1 MFSLLNDEPV
11 ASADDDLL
19 GAGRAARQLARLL
32 LDSRGSTPF
41 TLAVDAG
48 WGTGKSSLMR
58 LLDAEL
64 RGTADVHTV
73 WYNAW
78 TSRGA
83 DALEGLIKS
92 VLTQFDRRLLR
103 RALHRA
109 TEHRALLRTLRAAA
123 TLLAGPLGAAGLVD
137 ELWRSLSVNAQA
149 RNEMRDALRDL
160 ATQWADT
167 GEHAPRRLLVV
178 FIDDLDRCAE
188 ETVLAV
194 CEAVKV
200 YLDVPGVAF
209 VIGCDRSALSP
220 GGLLGD
226 LSPAGSAFMEK
237 VFQTN
242 YRVPPPEDI
251 EGYVRG
257 CAERA
262 GIGALLDDTHVNLL
276 AERTGGNPRRVKRLL
291 NGFVLEAGLNPV
303 WQDFGPEVMLRMLL
317 LQYLYG
323 DFHGVLVGGRGND
336 AIQEFLDYRAVRR
349 LLRSPAVPTGQGD
362 ALVRRLLTEHE
373 VPLAADPGPEERARA
388 LAELERQ
395 LPPSFRALV
404 ADRAF
409 TSLVDDLVRMPE
421 AADLIHRLRRS
432 PLSAVITTVDLD
444 QAVSQAAPEP
454 PRAPEDGPYTGL
466 RVLWID
472 DNPGTVAT
480 EVRALRH
487 KGAEVEVVED
497 RAGAEERLPLA
508 VPDLLISDIERH
520 GDPEAGFTD
529 LEHLRGTGGYT
540 GPALFYAGW
549 VAPEREER
557 ARRAGALGLVC
568 EPAALRDL
576 IDHVLRQPDSA
587 PSDPPGRPY
596 GGRPR

>member
-11 ASADDDLL
+11 TSADDDLL
-19 GAGRAARQLARLL
+19 GAGRPARQLARLL

-58 LLDAEL
+58 LVDAEL

-92 VLTQFDRRLLR
+92 VLMQFDRRLLR

-109 TEHRALLRTLRAAA
+109 TEHRALLRVLRAATA
-123 TLLAGPLGAAGLVD
+123 LLAGPLGAAGLVD
-137 ELWRSLSVNAQA
+137 ELWRSLSADAQA
-149 RNEMRDALRDL
+149 RNEMRDALRAL
-160 ATQWADT
+160 ATQWAGS
-167 GEHAPRRLLVV
+167 GEYAPRRLLVV
-178 FIDDLDRCAE
+178 FIDDLDRCTE

-220 GGLLGD
+220 GGLLGG

-262 GIGALLDDTHVNLL
+262 GIGALLEDTHVGLL
-276 AERTGGNPRRVKRLL
+276 AERTGGNPRRVKKLL
-291 NGFVLEAGLNPV
+291 NGLVLEAGLNPV
-303 WQDFGPEVMLRMLL
+303 WQDFGPEVMLRTLL

-323 DFHGVLVGGRGND
+323 DFHSVLIGGRGSD
-336 AIQEFLDYRAVRR
+336 AIREFLDYRAVRR
-349 LLRSPAVPTGQGD
+349 LLRSPAAPTGQGD

-373 VPLAADPGPEERARA
+373 VPLAADPGPQERAQA

-395 LPPSFRALV
+395 LPPAFPALV

-421 AADLIHRLRRS
+421 AAELIHRLRRS
-432 PLSAVITTVDLD
+432 PQAAVVTTVDLD
-444 QAVSQAAPEP
+444 GPEAGPGPEP
-454 PRAPEDGPYTGL
+454 SPAPDDGPYSGR

-487 KGAEVEVVED
+487 NGAHVEVVED
-497 RAGAEERLPLA
+497 RTGAEERLPLA
-508 VPDLLISDIERH
+508 AADLLISDIERH
-520 GDPEAGFTD
+520 GDPRAGFTD
-529 LEHLRGTGGYT
+529 LEHLRGTGLHT
-540 GPALFYAGW
+540 GPAVFYAGW
-549 VAPEREER
+549 VSPEREER
-557 ARRAGALGLVC
+557 AHRAGALGVVC
-568 EPAALRDL
+568 EPAVLREL
-576 IDHVLRQPDSA
+576 IDQVLRHPGPA
-587 PSDPPGRPY
+587 PNGPPARRCD
-596 GGRPR
+596 GRPR